1 MATTTSFGDEPVQI
15 TAIDGSVA
23 RSANLT
29 IASYPDLSVPAGATV
44 NGIVVTWTGGY
55 ALQALAIPNV
65 MTVAY
70 AGSSNSSL
78 LAANDTPANYSDI
91 STVTYGSS
99 TQLWGLTWTVDQ
111 ANAISTK
118 MFTESGTF
126 YHDAFQVTI
135 HYTASAGGSSSINGL
150 NVSQGIINF
159 SQGKITI

>member
-1 MATTTSFGDEPVQI
+1 MATTTSFGDSPSKI
-15 TAIDGSVA
+15 TAIDGSIV
-23 RSANLT
+23 RSENLT
-29 IASYPDLSVPAGATV
+29 IASYPSLSVPAGATV

-55 ALQALAIPNV
+55 ALQAFALPNV

-70 AGSSNSSL
+70 SGSSNSSV
-78 LAANDTPANYSDI
+78 LAANSTPANYSDI
-91 STVTYGSS
+91 STVTYGAS

-135 HYTASAGGSSSINGL
+135 HYTAAAVGPSSI
-150 NVSQGIINF
+150 NVSQGNIIF
-159 SQGKITI
+159 SQGKVTI